1 LLDDLKG
8 QVKGTVAEIR
18 RLVYALRP
26 PVLDEFG
33 LVSAIQEHVA
43 PYTGPN
49 GLQVTF
55 DVTKPMPPLP
65 AAVEV
70 AAYRIALEAFTN
82 VVNHAEASA
91 CHIEI
96 RIENGSLLLEVSD
109 NGKGLTSQTR
119 LGVGSTSMRER
130 AAELGGVCI
139 VENMSRGGTRVTAR
153 LPIGKD

>member
-1 LLDDLKG
+1 
-8 QVKGTVAEIR
+8 
-18 RLVYALRP
+18 
-26 PVLDEFG
+26 
-33 LVSAIQEHVA
+33 
-43 PYTGPN
+43 
-49 GLQVTF
+49 LQVSF

-82 VVNHAEASA
+82 VVNHAHASA

-96 RIENGSLLLEVSD
+96 KIENGSLLLEISD
-109 NGKGLTSQTR
+109 NGNGLTSNTR

-139 VENMSRGGTRVTAR
+139 VENMSKGGTRVTAR